1 MYTMLLVTTSRHVP
15 VAVKKSALTF
25 AEKNEGTYLN
35 RGKKTIEELV
45 SYARTNGFDKIAIIS
60 SKKIEYLPRQ
70 QKKSSQS
77 IQNQTKET
85 QETKT
90 GETNLVLYIKVKSSG
105 WNWE

>member
-1 MYTMLLVTTSRHVP
+1 MLLVTTSRYVP

-25 AEKNEGTYLN
+25 AEKNQSGRKSATSPQIEKKQFADKGTYLN

-60 SKKIEYLPRQ
+60 SKKVDY
-70 QKKSSQS
+70 
-77 IQNQTKET
+77 IQ
-85 QETKT
+85 
-90 GETNLVLYIKVKSSG
+90 VKSSG